1 MGKKI
6 TIQHIADYL
15 GVSKY
20 VVSRALAGKSG
31 VKEETRIKV
40 LETAKQLGYNN
51 NGQLFSSNQTITEH
65 QLKISQQNVLVVL
78 PKSQYQNSM
87 YWGKIIDGISSELS
101 EFSLGMV
108 IVTESDRFSTVF
120 NSEVFLGI
128 ICVGKLSTSV
138 LLEFKTWKVPVVLID
153 YEEPLFNADTIFAN
167 NYDSS
172 YKLTSYLIGLGH
184 RHIKFVGNSY
194 FSRSFYDR
202 WLGYRSA
209 LEYHGLSI
217 NQNSKLLNEG
227 EDLTAMCENIKDWLI
242 SEVQT
247 IEKSPTA
254 LVCANDTIALFVL
267 DILKE
272 LEVKIPEQISVTGY
286 DNIDNSYL
294 QSPTLTTIHVP
305 KEQMGKRSV
314 RSLIDQMSREKEN
327 AEKILLSCELILRE
341 STGRAR

>member
-6 TIQHIADYL
+6 TLQHIADYL

-31 VKEETRIKV
+31 VKEETRKKV

-51 NGQLFSSNQTITEH
+51 NGLLFSSNQTEH
-65 QLKISQQNVLVVL
+65 QVKGSQQNVLVVL
-78 PKSQYQNSM
+78 PKSQYQDSM

-101 EFSLGMV
+101 EFNLGMV
-108 IVTESDRFSTVF
+108 IISESDRFSSLF
-120 NSEVFLGI
+120 NSEVFIGI

-153 YEEPLFNADTIFAN
+153 YEDPLFNANTIFAN

-184 RHIKFVGNSY
+184 HHIKFVGNIY

-209 LEYHGLSI
+209 MEYHGQSV
-217 NQNSKLLNEG
+217 NQDSTLLNKG
-227 EDLTAMCENIKDWLI
+227 EDLNAMYENIKKWFETEG
-242 SEVQT
+242 SEINQL
-247 IEKSPTA
+247 PTA
-254 LVCANDTIALFVL
+254 LVCANDSIALFVL
-267 DILKE
+267 DVLKE
-272 LEVKIPEQISVTGY
+272 LEVKIPEHISVTGF
-286 DNIDNSYL
+286 DNIENSYL
-294 QSPTLTTIHVP
+294 HSPTLTTIHVP
-305 KEQMGKRSV
+305 KEQIGKRSV
-314 RSLIDQMSREKEN
+314 RSLFDQKEREKDN
-327 AEKILLSCELILRE
+327 VEKILLSCELILRE